1 MEPSDTDPTLRRH
14 PGELIAGFDP
24 EVVAQIVH
32 RAGSRDFEA
41 WWAAASTAGFCAN
54 PVHLATS
61 LAGLGRTEVL
71 TRCKNRRASVC
82 PSCSALYAGD
92 TWQLVHAGI
101 AGGHHGMPASIAA
114 HPMAFVTLTAPS
126 FGPVHSTGHPPGEQ
140 RVCQPAGTKRCCDH
154 WRSRCAAVHELTD
167 PLVGQAICVHCYDY
181 VGHVLFSWHLPQLWH
196 RFAIGLRRSIA
207 RRLSSSGDDP
217 KAVRLSYVKVVE
229 MQRRGIPHIHAVIRL
244 DGAGAPSEPGQP
256 PTSVL
261 SAVDLAA
268 LALRTASRVRLKVSG
283 PDGGELALG
292 FGSQTD
298 AQPMYGPSAGGESL
312 AVQRKLAAYLAKYVT
327 KSVAECGLGTRP
339 MSARSI
345 PELEVTDH
353 VRRILETIVE
363 LARQPEYRPMLGW
376 LHTLGYRG
384 HITSKTRRYST
395 TMGALREA
403 RRAWR
408 AGGDDPAMSE
418 EGLEWHF
425 SGYGHAGPGDRLLVV
440 SAAAGGEGARYRPQ
454 YPLPAAR
461 AGGDRVGKDR
471 RTPSYLPNRTGY
483 LRR

>member
-363 LARQPEYRPMLGW
+363 LARQPEYRPMLG
-376 LHTLGYRG
+376 
-384 HITSKTRRYST
+384 
-395 TMGALREA
+395 
-403 RRAWR
+403 
-408 AGGDDPAMSE
+408 
-418 EGLEWHF
+418 
-425 SGYGHAGPGDRLLVV
+425 
-440 SAAAGGEGARYRPQ
+440 
-454 YPLPAAR
+454 
-461 AGGDRVGKDR
+461 
-471 RTPSYLPNRTGY
+471 
-483 LRR
+483 